1 MANLTTA
8 DAGRSRQSDGAGG
21 DYLLPEGMTFAS
33 AGRELASRLSIRAGK
48 TRSCDRAY
56 YDTFDGLL
64 HRAHLIAVWDDGQL
78 ALVERDSD
86 RVLARVAVEKPGPR
100 VFAADLP
107 PGRLRDSVRGL
118 IDVRALLPL
127 TEIRVRERPLDVL
140 DGQRKTVARIRLE
153 APTVGRKRLAT
164 RVALRAVRG
173 YAEAEQRVSETLE
186 TVLRFPRAE
195 QRLVDEALA
204 ASGAKSGGT
213 PSSVRVELEPG
224 ERADRAAAAVLRAL
238 LAVVEA
244 NLEGTIADIDSEFL
258 HDLRVSVRRSRAVQ
272 RELRGALGGP
282 ELEHFRVE
290 LRWLQQVTGDARDLD
305 VYVLEFDDMRAL
317 VPEPVRDDLE
327 PVVEVLRRQRAE
339 AHRRTARALRSE
351 RARVLL
357 RDWGSFL
364 DRVEPLPL
372 DERPD
377 ATIPI
382 EAVAGGRIRKV
393 YRRMVK
399 MGRAIDENSLST
411 EYHELRKKGK
421 ELRYLLELF
430 AAPLYPE
437 EVVKPMIKS
446 LKALQDVLGRHQ
458 DREIQVATLRSLAP
472 EIVGGPGGP
481 AALMAMG
488 MLVERLAEEQ
498 QDARAEFAERFEAF
512 ASKPAQ
518 RLIEETFS

>member
-1 MANLTTA
+1 MANPTTS
-8 DAGRSRQSDGAGG
+8 DAGRSGEGDEANG
-21 DYLLPEGMTFAS
+21 DYLLPTGMTFAS
-33 AGRELASRLSIRAGK
+33 ASRELASRLTIRAGM
-48 TRSCDRAY
+48 TRSSDRAY

-64 HRAHLIAVWDDGQL
+64 YRADLMAVWDDGQF
-78 ALVERDSD
+78 ALVERGSE
-86 RVLARVAVEKPGPR
+86 RVVARAAADKPGSR

-107 PGRLRDSVRGL
+107 RGRLRDSVRGL

-127 TEIRVRERPLDVL
+127 TEIHIRERPLDVL
-140 DGQRKTVARIRLE
+140 DGERKTVARIRLE
-153 APTVGRKRLAT
+153 EPTVGRRRLAT
-164 RVALRAVRG
+164 RVQLRAVRG
-173 YAEAEQRVSETLE
+173 YAQAEQQVSHTLE
-186 TVLRFPRAE
+186 AVLRFSRA
-195 QRLVDEALA
+195 QRPLVDEALA
-204 ASGAKSGGT
+204 ASGAKLGGAS
-213 PSSVRVELEPG
+213 SSVRVALEPG

-244 NLEGTIADIDSEFL
+244 NLEGAVTDIDSEFL
-258 HDLRVSVRRSRAVQ
+258 HDLRVAVRRSRAVQ

-282 ELEHFRVE
+282 ELEDFRGE

-305 VYVLEFDDMRAL
+305 VYVLDFGDMRAL
-317 VPEPVRDDLE
+317 VPGPVRSDLD
-327 PVVEVLRRQRAE
+327 PVVEVLRRRRAD
-339 AHRRTARALRSE
+339 AHRRMARALRSE
-351 RARVLL
+351 RTLVLL
-357 RDWGSFL
+357 REWGSFL
-364 DRVEPLPL
+364 DRVEQLPL

-377 ATIPI
+377 AAVPI
-382 EAVAGGRIRKV
+382 DLVAGRRIRKV
-393 YRRMVK
+393 YGRMVR
-399 MGRAIDENSLST
+399 MGNAIDENSPST
-411 EYHELRKKGK
+411 DYHELRKQGK

-430 AAPLYPE
+430 ALPLHPE

-498 QDARAEFAERFEAF
+498 QDARAEFAERFESF
-512 ASKPAQ
+512 ASKPAR